1 MALII
6 KVVGMKAFKGFVNKD
21 GINSGTLFA
30 EVKMDSRHN
39 KQGENFKA
47 GIAMEEWKMPDA
59 DAVFRMQHIPVPF
72 LCELEIER
80 VSNGRESKEVV
91 ISARPVEH
99 AQPKPAAAP
108 TSAPAKAAVAA

>member
-30 EVKMDSRHN
+30 EVKMDARHN
-39 KQGENFKA
+39 KQGENFKT

-99 AQPKPAAAP
+99 AQPKPATAPAA
-108 TSAPAKAAVAA
+108 SAKAAVAA

>member
-39 KQGENFKA
+39 KQGENFKT

-59 DAVFRMQHIPVPF
+59 DSVFRMQHIPVPF

-99 AQPKPAAAP
+99 AQPKSATAPA
-108 TSAPAKAAVAA
+108 APAKAAVPA

>member
-39 KQGENFKA
+39 KQGENFKT

-59 DAVFRMQHIPVPF
+59 DSVFRMQRIPVPF

-99 AQPKPAAAP
+99 AQPKPATPPAA
-108 TSAPAKAAVAA
+108 SAKAAVPA

>member
-6 KVVGMKAFKGFVNKD
+6 KVVGMKAFKGFVNKE
-21 GINSGTLFA
+21 GINSGALFS
-30 EVKMDSRHN
+30 EVKMDDRHN

-72 LCELEIER
+72 MCELEIER

-91 ISARPVEH
+91 ISARPIEH
-99 AQPKPAAAP
+99 AQTKPTGSPA
-108 TSAPAKAAVAA
+108 AKAA

>member
-99 AQPKPAAAP
+99 AQPKPATVSAA
-108 TSAPAKAAVAA
+108 SAKAAVPA